1 MKAVLIEKEI
11 ELEEKK
17 VQSPQRMARA
27 EQLIVQELGQAAAD
41 FVKKHS
47 HSFSDNTLLIS
58 TGNVFNIKNIEPMEY
73 SVIANISKVNSI
85 HRINK
90 FFEAVN
96 EKLDYDGVYIGRA
109 QTIAERKKTIYSRY
123 PRPFSDIRYFF
134 DFCYKRVMPKI
145 AGFKQLY
152 FLINKGRRRV
162 LSRSEVLGRLC
173 SCGFSIIE
181 EVEINNELFFAVK
194 KTSKPAFDM
203 NPSYGPI
210 FKMKRI
216 GKGGKTIYVYKVRT
230 MHPYSEYLQ
239 EYIFSRNALEEGGKF
254 KDDFRISTLGKI
266 MRKFWIDE
274 LPMLVNMLKGEL
286 KLVGVR
292 PISRHYLSLYTP
304 ELQERRLKFKPG
316 LIPPFYYDMPKS
328 LEEIQQSELNYMNQY
343 EKHPLRTDIKYFFGA
358 MTNILIKRARSA

>member
-1 MKAVLIEKEI
+1 MKAVLVEKEI
-11 ELEEKK
+11 LVEEVRPTTKI
-17 VQSPQRMARA
+17 SRA
-27 EQLIVQELGQAAAD
+27 EQLVAQEHGQEAAE

-47 HSFSDNTLLIS
+47 GEFAESTLLLSSSNI
-58 TGNVFNIKNIEPMEY
+58 FNIKKIEPFEY
-73 SVIANISKVNSI
+73 TTIANLSKVNSI

-96 EKLDYDGVYIGRA
+96 EKLDIGGIYIGRA
-109 QTIAERKKTIYSRY
+109 QTITERKRTIYSKY
-123 PRPFSDIRYFF
+123 PRPFSDARYFF

-152 FLINKGRRRV
+152 FMINKGRRRV

-181 EVEINNELFFAVK
+181 EVEINNELYFAVK
-194 KTSKPAFDM
+194 KKGAPAFDM

-210 FKMKRI
+210 FKMKRV
-216 GKGGKTIYVYKVRT
+216 GKGGKTIQVYKVRT

-239 EYIFSRNALEEGGKF
+239 EYIFSKNDLEEGGKF
-254 KDDFRISTLGKI
+254 KDDFRISTLGRI

-274 LPMLVNMLKGEL
+274 LPMFINLLKGEM

-328 LEEIQQSELNYMNQY
+328 LEEIQQSELNYMDQY
-343 EKHPLRTDIKYFFGA
+343 EKRPFRTDIKYFFGA
-358 MTNILIKRARSA
+358 IYNILILRARSA